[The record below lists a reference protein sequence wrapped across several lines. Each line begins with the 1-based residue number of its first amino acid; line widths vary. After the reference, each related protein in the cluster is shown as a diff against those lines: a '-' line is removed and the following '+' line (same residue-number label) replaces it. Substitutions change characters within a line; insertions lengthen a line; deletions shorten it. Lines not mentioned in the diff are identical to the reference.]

1 MFGNVHLLFHIL
13 ICFEM
18 FKSKWQDKQFCET
31 LLVYDIQFYHRQLYE
46 SHNLNNKIIWT
57 ISGFLTQNIAHN
69 IKRTNYAPDAT
80 LSIYMRP
87 INQISVY
94 LHLFHIKYKAEGSF
108 QSVLE
113 EFSYKVMLV
122 LFMVRSP
129 SLITT
134 FVLGEDQICQFYF
147 GMILA
152 L

>member
-80 LSIYMRP
+80 LSTYMRT
-87 INQISVY
+87 INHISVY
-94 LHLFHIKYKAEGSF
+94 LHLFHIKYKAEASTIF
-108 QSVLE
+108 CKRCSTLQSLQGDVGVVHCEVPQLDHH
-113 EFSYKVMLV
+113 L
-122 LFMVRSP
+122 R
-129 SLITT
+129 
-134 FVLGEDQICQFYF
+134 CQGGCHKLSTYIF
-147 GMILA
+147 
-152 L
+152 